1 MKKVHICMS
10 RNRFYGPGNILELLP
25 PGTEGQKFT
34 FAYIPEAPSVDS
46 EMTIFA
52 RNLEL
57 IRAADEV
64 VIFWD
69 GTSHGCLIELGAALA
84 LDKPVKIDSLASV
97 GARWAAEL
105 PLRPNDLK
113 PQQESEL

>member
-1 MKKVHICMS
+1 MVIHICSS
-10 RNRFYGPGNILELLP
+10 RARRGEISTHLCNIPLDVR
-25 PGTEGQKFT
+25 TT
-34 FAYIPEAPSVDS
+34 VAYIPDGPPWPTER
-46 EMTIFA
+46 EIFQA
-52 RNLEL
+52 NLEL
-57 IRAADEV
+57 IRQADEV
-64 VIFWD
+64 HILWD